1 MPRTSTNPEEWAKRE
16 EEWKYTWAPIKITGR
31 ETPRMLLQILIQ
43 LALVAY
49 FFTIRSEEAH
59 ILSFWSPRL
68 LCEQLKM
75 ELKLSS
81 NTHNWCNCHIPL
93 ASCRVSRKVRKN
105 ECLVNECLVFLFTS
119 AANLSAKP
127 FHRFSIFHLTAV
139 CPICACHSSTPG
151 SCMIRLFSFSFL
163 VISTWELLF
172 SEYKV
177 ALLRLIDSSNP
188 SL

>member
-1 MPRTSTNPEEWAKRE
+1 
-16 EEWKYTWAPIKITGR
+16 
-31 ETPRMLLQILIQ
+31 MLLQILIQ

-49 FFTIRSEEAH
+49 FFTIRSQEAH

-75 ELKLSS
+75 ELNYHQTL
-81 NTHNWCNCHIPL
+81 TTGATVTYPL
-93 ASCRVSRKVRKN
+93 TSCRVSRKVRKN

-119 AANLSAKP
+119 AANLSPKP

-151 SCMIRLFSFSFL
+151 SCMIRFFSFSFL
-163 VISTWELLF
+163 VIST
-172 SEYKV
+172 
-177 ALLRLIDSSNP
+177 
-188 SL
+188 